1 MTLEDL
7 RPAIEN
13 RPAEAR
19 AARRARLP
27 AGPAG
32 TSGSVAGGPA
42 RHLSPLDRPPPR
54 GTLVGMGSR
63 IVPSHFRADGKP
75 KTAYDSKW
83 VAADEA
89 KRLGMTYYRCDFCNR
104 YHLASKAQR

>member
-1 MTLEDL
+1 M
-7 RPAIEN
+7 
-13 RPAEAR
+13 
-19 AARRARLP
+19 
-27 AGPAG
+27 
-32 TSGSVAGGPA
+32 AGGPA
-42 RHLSPLDRPPPR
+42 RRLSVLDRPPPR
-54 GTLVGMGSR
+54 ITLVGMGSR